1 MLRPIPTLAPV
12 TILQYPVRSN
22 RSREMSGMGA
32 FMERGVDLPDG
43 RVVDPTGR
51 GGVRGRPSSGANVG
65 VSFLELPLDAAAVD
79 GVEKAD
85 PFDDFA
91 NRLLG
96 ARRVG
101 SAPGSSMARGLIGLM
116 KNGRYSGEALIKCT
130 ASRDFTCANTSSMFV
145 TRRQTCLGPPT
156 SFVFLGMTSCRPA

>member
-1 MLRPIPTLAPV
+1 MLRPIPRLAPV

-32 FMERGVDLPDG
+32 FMEGGVDLPDA
-43 RVVDPTGR
+43 RVVDPAGR

-65 VSFLELPLDAAAVD
+65 VSLLELPLDAVAVD

-85 PFDDFA
+85 PLDDFA

-96 ARRVG
+96 ARRIG
-101 SAPGSSMARGLIGLM
+101 IHAGSSMSRGLI
-116 KNGRYSGEALIKCT
+116 
-130 ASRDFTCANTSSMFV
+130 
-145 TRRQTCLGPPT
+145 
-156 SFVFLGMTSCRPA
+156 